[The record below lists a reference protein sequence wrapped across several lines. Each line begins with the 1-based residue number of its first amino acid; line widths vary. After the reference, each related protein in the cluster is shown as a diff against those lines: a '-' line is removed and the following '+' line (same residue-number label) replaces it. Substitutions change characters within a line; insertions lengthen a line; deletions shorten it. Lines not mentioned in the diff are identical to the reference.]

1 MVRRIARS
9 GARWGFAM
17 VLAAAIF
24 DAGSAA
30 AQANVS
36 DKARAEAAS
45 IFTDRCAV
53 CHGDTGDGKGP
64 AADSLDPKPINFRDA
79 KWQGSVTNEKIAQ
92 VIVYG
97 GAAAGLSAS
106 MSANPDLETRPE
118 IVAALVQRIRSLASK
133 AH

>member
-1 MVRRIARS
+1 MVRTIGRS
-9 GARWGFAM
+9 GALWCFAM

-24 DAGSAA
+24 ERGSAA
-30 AQANVS
+30 AQSKVPV
-36 DKARAEAAS
+36 KARAEAAS

-53 CHGDTGDGKGP
+53 CHGDNGDGKGP

-97 GAAAGLSAS
+97 GPAAGLSAS
-106 MSANPDLETRPE
+106 MSANPDLKTRPE
-118 IVAALVQRIRSLASK
+118 VVAALVQRIRSLAPK
-133 AH
+133 PH